1 MLNKN
6 LKSTLTKTA
15 AAAALTLAGA
25 AIVNNT
31 QNTVKAAEVT
41 VGQQE
46 KVVTINYLP
55 HKSIAVWNSYGP
67 DKQMTGQYLPHAT
80 AWKVIRAA
88 YDDAGNKWY
97 DLGANQWV
105 MAKYTRL
112 GKDTVDPNVASELFT
127 LQASS
132 YNTAAQTQTTQGS
145 YSAPKTSVGTYS
157 SVQSTQP
164 AQSTQQTQ
172 PVQQQAQPA
181 QSQSSYTSNVSGSE
195 AAAKAWIAGRESGG
209 SYSARN
215 GQYIGKYQLSASYL
229 GGDYSAANQ
238 ERVADNYVK
247 SRYGSWS
254 NAQSFWQAN
263 GWY

>member
-31 QNTVKAAEVT
+31 QDTAKAAEVT

-55 HKSIAVWNSYGP
+55 HQSIAVWNSYGS

-80 AWKVIRAA
+80 AWKVIKAA
-88 YDDAGNKWY
+88 YDDEGNKWY

-127 LQASS
+127 SQASS
-132 YNTAAQTQTTQGS
+132 NTAAQTQTTQGS
-145 YSAPKTSVGTYS
+145 YSASKTSVGSYS
-157 SVQSTQP
+157 SVQSTTTQ
-164 AQSTQQTQ
+164 AQQA
-172 PVQQQAQPA
+172 PVQQSQATTT
-181 QSQSSYTSNVSGSE
+181 QSSSYTSNVSGSE

-209 SYSARN
+209 SYTARN
-215 GQYIGKYQLSASYL
+215 GQYIGKYQLSSSYL

-247 SRYGSWS
+247 SRYGSWT

>member
-88 YDDAGNKWY
+88 YDAAGNKWY

-132 YNTAAQTQTTQGS
+132 QNTAAQTQTTQG
-145 YSAPKTSVGTYS
+145 
-157 SVQSTQP
+157 
-164 AQSTQQTQ
+164 
-172 PVQQQAQPA
+172 
-181 QSQSSYTSNVSGSE
+181 
-195 AAAKAWIAGRESGG
+195 
-209 SYSARN
+209 
-215 GQYIGKYQLSASYL
+215 
-229 GGDYSAANQ
+229 
-238 ERVADNYVK
+238 
-247 SRYGSWS
+247 
-254 NAQSFWQAN
+254 
-263 GWY
+263 

>member
-1 MLNKN
+1 MDMLNKN

-55 HKSIAVWNSYGP
+55 HQSIAVWNSYGP
-67 DKQMTGQYLPHAT
+67 NKQMTGQYLPHAT
-80 AWKVIRAA
+80 AWKVIKAA

-127 LQASS
+127 SQISS
-132 YNTAAQTQTTQGS
+132 YNTVAQTQTTQGS
-145 YSAPKTSVGTYS
+145 YSAPKTSVGSYS
-157 SVQSTQP
+157 SAKNTQ
-164 AQSTQQTQ
+164 AQQAQA
-172 PVQQQAQPA
+172 PVQRQAQPA
-181 QSQSSYTSNVSGSE
+181 QSSYTSNVSGSE

>member
-1 MLNKN
+1 MDMLNKN

-15 AAAALTLAGA
+15 AAAAFTLAGA

-41 VGQQE
+41 VSQQE
-46 KVVTINYLP
+46 QVVTINYLP
-55 HKSIAVWNSYGP
+55 NKSIAVWNSYGA

-80 AWKVIRAA
+80 AWKVIKAA
-88 YDDAGNKWY
+88 YDDEGNKWY

-105 MAKYTRL
+105 MAKYTRE
-112 GKDTVDPNVASELFT
+112 GKDTVDPNVANPLFAS
-127 LQASS
+127 QASS

-145 YSAPKTSVGTYS
+145 YSSAKTSVGSYS
-157 SVQSTQP
+157 SSQNT
-164 AQSTQQTQ
+164 QTQ
-172 PVQQQAQPA
+172 TTQAPVQQSQATT
-181 QSQSSYTSNVSGSE
+181 SSSYTSNVSGSE

-247 SRYGSWS
+247 SRYGSWT
-254 NAQSFWQAN
+254 NAQSFWQSN

>member
-1 MLNKN
+1 MLNNN

-46 KVVTINYLP
+46 KIVTINYLP
-55 HKSIAVWNSYGP
+55 RKSIAVWNSYGP

-127 LQASS
+127 SQASS

-145 YSAPKTSVGTYS
+145 YSAPKTSVGSYS
-157 SVQSTQP
+157 SVQSTQ
-164 AQSTQQTQ
+164 TQQA
-172 PVQQQAQPA
+172 PVQKAQPS

-247 SRYGSWS
+247 SRYGSWT
-254 NAQSFWQAN
+254 NAQSFWQSN

>member
-31 QNTVKAAEVT
+31 QNTAKAAEVT

-88 YDDAGNKWY
+88 YDAAGNKWY

-127 LQASS
+127 SQASS
-132 YNTAAQTQTTQGS
+132 YNTVAQTQTTQGS

-172 PVQQQAQPA
+172 QAQPA
-181 QSQSSYTSNVSGSE
+181 QSQSSYT
-195 AAAKAWIAGRESGG
+195 
-209 SYSARN
+209 
-215 GQYIGKYQLSASYL
+215 
-229 GGDYSAANQ
+229 
-238 ERVADNYVK
+238 
-247 SRYGSWS
+247 
-254 NAQSFWQAN
+254 
-263 GWY
+263 

>member
-1 MLNKN
+1 MLNNN

-46 KVVTINYLP
+46 KIVTINYLP

-127 LQASS
+127 SQASS

-145 YSAPKTSVGTYS
+145 YSAPKTSVLKLNKLQYKKHNLHNHNQATLQTYL
-157 SVQSTQP
+157 VLKQQLRHGL
-164 AQSTQQTQ
+164 QDVNQVVHTQQEMVNTLVSTNYQ
-172 PVQQQAQPA
+172 HHTLVETTQQQ
-181 QSQSSYTSNVSGSE
+181 TKNV
-195 AAAKAWIAGRESGG
+195 
-209 SYSARN
+209 
-215 GQYIGKYQLSASYL
+215 
-229 GGDYSAANQ
+229 
-238 ERVADNYVK
+238 
-247 SRYGSWS
+247 
-254 NAQSFWQAN
+254 
-263 GWY
+263 

>member
-1 MLNKN
+1 M
-6 LKSTLTKTA
+6 
-15 AAAALTLAGA
+15 
-25 AIVNNT
+25 
-31 QNTVKAAEVT
+31 
-41 VGQQE
+41 
-46 KVVTINYLP
+46 
-55 HKSIAVWNSYGP
+55 
-67 DKQMTGQYLPHAT
+67 
-80 AWKVIRAA
+80 
-88 YDDAGNKWY
+88 
-97 DLGANQWV
+97 
-105 MAKYTRL
+105 
-112 GKDTVDPNVASELFT
+112 
-127 LQASS
+127 SS

-157 SVQSTQP
+157 SVQSTQ
-164 AQSTQQTQ
+164 QTQ
-172 PVQQQAQPA
+172 PVQQAQPA